1 MKTGDQSFAAL
12 RGFLSITV
20 TARDAD
26 GSFHPRLSAPLLR
39 AAWDVQDSGRS
50 GGTQE
55 RGA

>member
-12 RGFLSITV
+12 RGLLNITIA
-20 TARDAD
+20 TRDAD
-26 GSFHPRLSAPLLR
+26 GSFHPRLSAALLR